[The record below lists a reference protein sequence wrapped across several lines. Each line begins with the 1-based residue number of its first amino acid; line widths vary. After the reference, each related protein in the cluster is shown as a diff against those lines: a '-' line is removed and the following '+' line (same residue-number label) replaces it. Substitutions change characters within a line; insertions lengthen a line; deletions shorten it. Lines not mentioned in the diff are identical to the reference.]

1 MNWRILLYV
10 LIVYVTLCAIAFL
23 FQRKLL
29 YLPSNFELSEEQV
42 LEEGLRYWPSSE
54 DFRGFIGSQGS
65 ADAKGTVIVFHGN
78 AGAAYHRDYY
88 VKALSNLGLRVILAE
103 YPGYGGRTGN
113 PSEEALVTDAL
124 ETLRLAYESYGEPM
138 YVWGESLGGGVG
150 SAVVSQ
156 TNVPIQGLVLFL
168 PWDSLPSLAQTHYWF
183 LPARW
188 LVLDRYDNIE
198 NLRQF
203 DGNIA
208 VLLADDDEVIPVQ
221 HGQRLYDALTA
232 RKQLWRFE
240 NSRHNTVPVA
250 AELPWWKEVI
260 EFISQDSNVEPPT
273 EEQ

>member
-1 MNWRILLYV
+1 MFWRILLYA
-10 LIVYVTLCAIAFL
+10 LIIYVPFCAIAFI

-29 YLPSNFELSEEQV
+29 YLPNDFRLSEERV
-42 LEEGLRYWPSSE
+42 LEQGLSYWPSVE
-54 DFRGFIGSQGS
+54 DYRGFIGSQGS
-65 ADAKGTVIVFHGN
+65 DDVRGTVIVFHGN
-78 AGAAYHRDYY
+78 AGAAYDRDYY
-88 VKALSNLGLRVILAE
+88 VEALSPLGLRVILAE
-103 YPGYGGRTGN
+103 YPGYGGRAGH
-113 PSEEALVTDAL
+113 PSEVELVTDAL
-124 ETLRLAYESYGEPM
+124 ETIRLAYESYGEPL

-150 SAVVSQ
+150 SSAVSQ

-188 LVLDRYDNIE
+188 LVLDRYDNID

-208 VLLADDDEVIPVQ
+208 VLLASDDEVIPVQ
-221 HGQRLYDALTA
+221 HGQRLYDSLTA
-232 RKQLWRFE
+232 SKQLWRFE

-260 EFISQDSNVEPPT
+260 EFIAQQSSVEPPT
-273 EEQ
+273 EEK